1 MYTGIFSQ
9 FTPAGGNRWRLV
21 LVPAVLAVSG
31 AVLATPPLGFVVN
44 QIVTMGSNSG
54 GIGQQVQIA
63 RNPDADDEPWQAQ
76 LQAQG
81 ATDFYIQQ
89 LVLAPGG
96 YSGWHTHPGILLGT
110 VVSGSIDFFDENC
123 QKRSIT
129 AGQVFLENNQVH
141 GISNPG
147 AVNAEL
153 TIAYLVKHGAPRRI
167 EASAPGCGPST
178 AIP

>member
-1 MYTGIFSQ
+1 MLPVSHFTVSSPHVHGFLTTSAGLRCKNSPVRPEAARFMKEMNMYTGIFSQ

-76 LQAQG
+76 LQSQG
-81 ATDFYIQQ
+81 ATDFYIRPV
-89 LVLAPGG
+89 VLAPGG
-96 YSGWHTHPGILLGT
+96 YSGLRTL
-110 VVSGSIDFFDENC
+110 
-123 QKRSIT
+123 
-129 AGQVFLENNQVH
+129 
-141 GISNPG
+141 
-147 AVNAEL
+147 
-153 TIAYLVKHGAPRRI
+153 
-167 EASAPGCGPST
+167 
-178 AIP
+178 